1 MQAPEPPASCPPP
14 AQPWAAVPHA
24 NMDHSRFLW
33 VNVSS
38 SFAIV
43 DGEIGLD
50 NIFAVDPES
59 CFDSH
64 MV

>member
-1 MQAPEPPASCPPP
+1 
-14 AQPWAAVPHA
+14 
-24 NMDHSRFLW
+24 MDHSRSFG

-50 NIFAVDPES
+50 DIFVVDPES

>member
-14 AQPWAAVPHA
+14 AKPWAAVPHA